1 MYKLKQIPEDFIVIE
16 IPTKA
21 AEKVAGT
28 KGSDSHQP
36 TIGTPSSGS
45 YMYFKLRKR
54 NWNTLDA
61 VKEIARVLK
70 NNENTISVRIH
81 RGIERLKK
89 ILEEN
94 NSSNKD

>member
-1 MYKLKQIPEDFIVIE
+1 MAIEAIEALDQKYKDVIFMRYVEDM
-16 IPTKA
+16 
-21 AEKVAGT
+21 
-28 KGSDSHQP
+28 S
-36 TIGTPSSGS
+36 
-45 YMYFKLRKR
+45 
-54 NWNTLDA
+54 